1 MLTGVFSMHSTSIV
15 TEPAIQTGLSTEEV
29 ELLMARVREHCKRIR
44 LSDHF
49 QDADPLRAN
58 SITVFRFRQ
67 VRSPNFLFGL
77 IV

>member
-1 MLTGVFSMHSTSIV
+1 MLMCMLELVTSVSMHSTSV
-15 TEPAIQTGLSTEEV
+15 VAEPDLRRLSAEEV

-58 SITVFRFRQ
+58 SITVYRFRQ
-67 VRSPNFLFGL
+67 VRRTA
-77 IV
+77 